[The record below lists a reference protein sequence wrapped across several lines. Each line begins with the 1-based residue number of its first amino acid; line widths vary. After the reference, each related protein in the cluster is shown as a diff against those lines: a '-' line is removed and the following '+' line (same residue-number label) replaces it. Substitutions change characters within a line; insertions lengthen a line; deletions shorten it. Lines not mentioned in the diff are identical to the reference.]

1 MYTGNREFDA
11 YARSLRRTHWARQF
25 EQAAKS
31 ISATTYEV
39 NVGDVLAGEAL
50 HLTAVEAER
59 AMEGPRAGR

>member
-31 ISATTYEV
+31 IGATTYEV
-39 NVGDVLAGEAL
+39 NIGDVLAGEAL
-50 HLTAVEAER
+50 HLTPIEAER
-59 AMEGPRAGR
+59 AMGEPRSR